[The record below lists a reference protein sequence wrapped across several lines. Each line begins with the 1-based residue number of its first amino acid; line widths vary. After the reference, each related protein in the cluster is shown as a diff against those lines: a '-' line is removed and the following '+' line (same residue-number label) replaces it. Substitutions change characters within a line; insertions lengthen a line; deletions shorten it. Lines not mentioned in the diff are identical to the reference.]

1 MAWPLLSLA
10 VQLENPRRRIRLPF
24 SRGLSEE
31 LPGSSAG
38 LRRAQT
44 RPYNSESMSRHIG
57 RRCAVALAVAG
68 AILLGTHATQRNR
81 RDEFHVARIKA
92 ERQVNFMPGT
102 DLVVGAVSKM
112 ILDVAAMIL

>member
-1 MAWPLLSLA
+1 VQRAADRVSGESTEIERLLNDSLA
-10 VQLENPRRRIRLPF
+10 GK
-24 SRGLSEE
+24 RGVTMDE
-31 LPGSSAG
+31 
-38 LRRAQT
+38 Q
-44 RPYNSESMSRHIG
+44 RH
-57 RRCAVALAVAG
+57 AAFALAVAG

-112 ILDVAAMIL
+112 ILDVASMIL